1 MTTTPKEKDLVAEP
15 ADQSERVE
23 LADVTAPIIVSLGKK
38 KRKAIK
44 QLKRGKGS
52 VMTEVMDVID
62 QVHETLGAQAE
73 GKILVPVVLIYQR
86 KVRRIRGLF

>member
-1 MTTTPKEKDLVAEP
+1 MTTTQEKDLVAAQDDSKPIAE
-15 ADQSERVE
+15 
-23 LADVTAPIIVSLGKK
+23 VTAPIIVSLGKK

-62 QVHETLGAQAE
+62 QVQETLGAQAE
-73 GKILVPVVLIYQR
+73 GKVLVPVVLIYQR
-86 KVRRIRGLF
+86 KVRRFRGLF

>member
-1 MTTTPKEKDLVAEP
+1 MTNAAKEKDITAP
-15 ADQSERVE
+15 AADQNSVAA

-62 QVHETLGAQAE
+62 QVQETLGAQAE

-86 KVRRIRGLF
+86 KVRRFRGLF

>member
-1 MTTTPKEKDLVAEP
+1 MTTTPKEKDLVAQTEDAKP
-15 ADQSERVE
+15 ATE
-23 LADVTAPIIVSLGKK
+23 LAEVTAPIIVSLGKK

-62 QVHETLGAQAE
+62 QVQETLGAQAE

-86 KVRRIRGLF
+86 KVRRLRGLF

>member
-1 MTTTPKEKDLVAEP
+1 MTNTPKEKEIVAAP
-15 ADQSERVE
+15 ADQNAATE

-62 QVHETLGAQAE
+62 QVQETLGAQAE

-86 KVRRIRGLF
+86 KVRRFRGLF

>member
-1 MTTTPKEKDLVAEP
+1 MTNKINEIDSIAQP
-15 ADQSERVE
+15 ADQSPEAESVE
-23 LADVTAPIIVSLGKK
+23 VTAPIIVSLGKK

-62 QVHETLGAQAE
+62 QVQDTLGAQAE
-73 GKILVPVVLIYQR
+73 GKILVPVVVIYER
-86 KVRRIRGLF
+86 KQRRIRGLF

>member
-1 MTTTPKEKDLVAEP
+1 MTNTQEKDLVAAQDGSKPIAE
-15 ADQSERVE
+15 
-23 LADVTAPIIVSLGKK
+23 VTAPIIVSLGKK

-62 QVHETLGAQAE
+62 QVQETLGAQAE
-73 GKILVPVVLIYQR
+73 GKILVPVVLIYRR
-86 KVRRIRGLF
+86 KVRRFRGLF

>member
-1 MTTTPKEKDLVAEP
+1 MTNTQEKDLVAAPAEP
-15 ADQSERVE
+15 KPIAE
-23 LADVTAPIIVSLGKK
+23 VTAPIIVSLGKK

-62 QVHETLGAQAE
+62 QVQETLGAQAE

-86 KVRRIRGLF
+86 KVRRFRGLF

>member
-1 MTTTPKEKDLVAEP
+1 MTNPPNQIEPVASK
-15 ADQSERVE
+15 AE

-52 VMTEVMDVID
+52 AMTEVMDVID
-62 QVHETLGAQAE
+62 QVQETLGAQAE
-73 GKILVPVVLIYQR
+73 GKILVPVVVIYQR
-86 KVRRIRGLF
+86 KPRRFRGLF